1 MRCKVRCSVNY
12 IIPYLKTLPVDELKI
27 DKSFVLP
34 MCDSPSDLMIVRST
48 VDFAHNLGLKV
59 VAEGIESQA
68 HIDKLAELG
77 CDVGQG
83 FFISRPIS
91 MDQFGEWIKETD

>member
-1 MRCKVRCSVNY
+1 
-12 IIPYLKTLPVDELKI
+12 
-27 DKSFVLP
+27 
-34 MCDSPSDLMIVRST
+34 MIVRST